1 MYWISWYLPF
11 VFVNVGFGASVDVTV
26 AQCLAEEV
34 SMMQKRQ
41 TTSRQRIS
49 VECVLNVFESDE
61 VTDSSES
68 CDYHYV
74 LCVSEEG
81 VYYVR
86 DESRSD
92 HLSLES
98 IVPGS
103 TVLIELEELDTA
115 DLLGCTV
122 PSPWSTSGSPL
133 YQAVSVTSVSGLEL
147 SEVAVSSA
155 QEMDLLMI
163 VTIFSGTDNIWD
175 EGELYEQVFET
186 GASLNDLFVH
196 SSSGQLSVSSSM
208 TKVVTVTLASDWAS
222 SWSSVTNC
230 PYMDVMSEALEA
242 VEEQH
247 GIDPNAYTYREI
259 FMPSGGGCGWA
270 GLASVG
276 CGHPSRGL
284 PRPGACIAWYNY
296 KSIGVRAHELGH
308 NLGLLHAAA
317 ESGGSF
323 TEYGD
328 YQSMMG
334 YGAFYAPISYLPSA
348 RYQLGLL
355 AEVSGEV
362 IEWAEDSSS
371 PVLLSSTS
379 VELGVGGADA
389 VAVMI
394 PCDDCVPQTS
404 TYVSN
409 VGGSLWVTFRGE
421 ESSWADEVISSQF
434 RQKVFVHLARW
445 YASVYYGGGTELW
458 ATLSEGETYDLP
470 YTGFSVKFCELIDNT
485 SRVSITQGEHNCD
498 ATTTATPTTAAPTT
512 STPTTAAPTTVA
524 PTTSAPTTSG
534 PTTVAPTTAAP
545 TTAAP
550 TTAAPTTAPTT
561 ATPTTSAP
569 TTSAPTTAAPT
580 TAAPTTAAPTT
591 RQPPRGK
598 KGGGKQ
604 GGRR

>member
-1 MYWISWYLPF
+1 MSVVEVALLVQGLSLSSDSKTQDLGLLGIRMYWISWYLPC
-11 VFVNVGFGASVDVTV
+11 VFVNVGFGASVDVTGE
-26 AQCLAEEV
+26 QCVAEEV
-34 SMMQKRQ
+34 SMMQKRH
-41 TTSRQRIS
+41 TTSRQRFS

-61 VTDSSES
+61 ITNSSDA

-74 LCVSEEG
+74 LCVSEEH

-92 HLSLES
+92 HLSMES

-103 TVLIELEELDTA
+103 TVLIELEALDTA
-115 DLLGCTV
+115 DPLGCTV
-122 PSPWSTSGSPL
+122 LSPWSTIGSTL
-133 YQAVSVTSVSGLEL
+133 YQAVSVTSVSGVEL
-147 SEVAVSSA
+147 SEVSVSSA

-163 VTIFSGTDNIWD
+163 VAIFPGTDNMWD

-222 SWSSVTNC
+222 SWSSVTDC

-247 GIDPNAYTYREI
+247 GIDPDAYTYREI

-296 KSIGVRAHELGH
+296 KSTGVRAHELGH

-317 ESGGSF
+317 ESGGVF
-323 TEYGD
+323 LEYGD

-334 YGAFYAPISYLPSA
+334 NGARSTLQFLTFRPA

-362 IEWAEDSSS
+362 IEWGRGQFL
-371 PVLLSSTS
+371 PSTALFH
-379 VELGVGGADA
+379 VCRA
-389 VAVMI
+389 
-394 PCDDCVPQTS
+394 
-404 TYVSN
+404 
-409 VGGSLWVTFRGE
+409 
-421 ESSWADEVISSQF
+421 
-434 RQKVFVHLARW
+434 
-445 YASVYYGGGTELW
+445 
-458 ATLSEGETYDLP
+458 
-470 YTGFSVKFCELIDNT
+470 
-485 SRVSITQGEHNCD
+485 
-498 ATTTATPTTAAPTT
+498 
-512 STPTTAAPTTVA
+512 
-524 PTTSAPTTSG
+524 
-534 PTTVAPTTAAP
+534 
-545 TTAAP
+545 
-550 TTAAPTTAPTT
+550 
-561 ATPTTSAP
+561 
-569 TTSAPTTAAPT
+569 
-580 TAAPTTAAPTT
+580 
-591 RQPPRGK
+591 
-598 KGGGKQ
+598 
-604 GGRR
+604 GRRVVLTLWLS